1 MKTFEIYEEV
11 NDMQRCMKRPI
22 TVHAKQIHEEFRVNT
37 LEGNDHQG
45 KPGDYLMC
53 GVDGEL
59 YVCDK
64 DIFEKSYDFTDG
76 KSWTP
81 WGLCAFQ

>member
-1 MKTFEIYEEV
+1 MKKFESYEEV
-11 NDMQRCMKRPI
+11 SGMRSCVKRPVI
-22 TVHAKQIHEEFRVNT
+22 VHAKQIHEEFRVNT

-64 DIFEKSYDFTDG
+64 TIFEKTYEFTDTN
-76 KSWTP
+76 KEVWTP
-81 WGLCAFQ
+81 WGQL